1 LQCRQSMDSSRSEIF
16 DSDKQPSIKSRYRMN
31 TYLDVPEDKT
41 GKFYLLFT
49 LKERISELIASLK
62 VFEAHGI
69 NIVHIES
76 RPSRSHAG
84 CYEFLIEC
92 NAMDKQVKSVFKT
105 LQDIAENVTIQTF
118 GPIHE
123 CNDVVP
129 WFPKKIKDLD
139 LFADRVLTY
148 GSELDADHPG
158 FKDEVYRKRRQLFAD
173 IAHNYRHGQPIPR
186 IEYTNEETETWGV
199 IYKELKKLYPTHAC
213 REFNHIFP
221 LLEQNCGYSEKSIP
235 QLQDVSDFL
244 KGTFEKI
251 NIILPFYCVASSLFF
266 LHFALC
272 NFQECTGFTV
282 RPVAGLLSS
291 RDFLAGLAFR
301 VFHTTQYIRHS
312 SAPKYTPEPDVCHEL
327 LGHVPLFADPNFAQF
342 SQEIGLS
349 SLGAPDEVIQKL
361 ATLYWFTV
369 EFGLC
374 EQEGKRKAYGAGLL
388 SSFGELQYCLTDE
401 PEVYPFNPEITAT
414 TEYPITSYQPKY
426 FLAQSFEHAKEQLIK
441 WASAISRPFNIR
453 YDPYTQRIQILDNTE
468 ILNHVVHDVRN
479 DLQLVESTL
488 MKLST

>member
-1 LQCRQSMDSSRSEIF
+1 MDSSRSEVF
-16 DSDKQPSIKSRYRMN
+16 DSDKQPSRYRMN

-105 LQDIAENVTIQTF
+105 LQDMAENVTIQTF

-186 IEYTNEETETWGV
+186 IEYTKEETETWGV

-244 KGTFEKI
+244 K
-251 NIILPFYCVASSLFF
+251 
-266 LHFALC
+266 
-272 NFQECTGFTV
+272 ECTGFTV

-361 ATLYWFTV
+361 ATVNSFFLFFTPQTAPCTV
-369 EFGLC
+369 LNFHSTVVLVHSGIWTLRTRR
-374 EQEGKRKAYGAGLL
+374 QTKSIRSRITVFIWGIAG
-388 SSFGELQYCLTDE
+388 SIFIHTNYCLTDE
-401 PEVYPFNPEITAT
+401 PEVHPFNPEITAT

-426 FLAQSFEHAKEQLIK
+426 FLAQSFENAKEQLIK

>member
-1 LQCRQSMDSSRSEIF
+1 MDSSRSEVF
-16 DSDKQPSIKSRYRMN
+16 DSDKQPSRYRMN

-105 LQDIAENVTIQTF
+105 LQDMAENVTIQTF

-186 IEYTNEETETWGV
+186 IEYTKEETETWGV

-244 KGTFEKI
+244 K
-251 NIILPFYCVASSLFF
+251 
-266 LHFALC
+266 
-272 NFQECTGFTV
+272 ECTGFTV

-401 PEVYPFNPEITAT
+401 PEVHPFNPEITAT

-426 FLAQSFEHAKEQLIK
+426 FLAQSFENAKEQLIK

>member
-1 LQCRQSMDSSRSEIF
+1 MDSSRSEVF
-16 DSDKQPSIKSRYRMN
+16 DSDKQPSVKSRYRMN

-105 LQDIAENVTIQTF
+105 LQDMAENVTIQTF

-186 IEYTNEETETWGV
+186 IEYTKEETETWGV

-244 KGTFEKI
+244 K
-251 NIILPFYCVASSLFF
+251 
-266 LHFALC
+266 
-272 NFQECTGFTV
+272 ECTGFTV

-401 PEVYPFNPEITAT
+401 PEVHPFNPEITAT

-426 FLAQSFEHAKEQLIK
+426 FLAQSFENAKEQLIK

>member
-361 ATLYWFTV
+361 ATVNSFFFFFTPQTV
-369 EFGLC
+369 PC
-374 EQEGKRKAYGAGLL
+374 KRKAYGAGLL

>member
-1 LQCRQSMDSSRSEIF
+1 MDSSRSEVF
-16 DSDKQPSIKSRYRMN
+16 DSDKQPSRYRMN

-105 LQDIAENVTIQTF
+105 LQDMAENVTIQTF

-186 IEYTNEETETWGV
+186 IEYTKEETETWGV

-244 KGTFEKI
+244 K
-251 NIILPFYCVASSLFF
+251 
-266 LHFALC
+266 
-272 NFQECTGFTV
+272 ECTGFTV

-361 ATLYWFTV
+361 AT
-369 EFGLC
+369 
-374 EQEGKRKAYGAGLL
+374 
-388 SSFGELQYCLTDE
+388 YCLTDE
-401 PEVYPFNPEITAT
+401 PEVHPFNPEITAT

-426 FLAQSFEHAKEQLIK
+426 FLAQSFENAKEQLIK

>member
-244 KGTFEKI
+244 K
-251 NIILPFYCVASSLFF
+251 
-266 LHFALC
+266 
-272 NFQECTGFTV
+272 ECTGFTV

>member
-1 LQCRQSMDSSRSEIF
+1 MDSSRSEIF
-16 DSDKQPSIKSRYRMN
+16 DSDKQPSVKSRYRMN

-49 LKERISELIASLK
+49 LKERIGELIASLK

-123 CNDVVP
+123 CNGAMISYLQVINNNNIIIITVIIDVVP

-186 IEYTNEETETWGV
+186 IEYTKEETETWGL

-221 LLEQNCGYSEKSIP
+221 LLEQNCGYSEKCIP

-244 KGTFEKI
+244 K
-251 NIILPFYCVASSLFF
+251 
-266 LHFALC
+266 
-272 NFQECTGFTV
+272 ECTGFTV

-312 SAPKYTPEPDVCHEL
+312 SAPKYTPEP
-327 LGHVPLFADPNFAQF
+327 
-342 SQEIGLS
+342 
-349 SLGAPDEVIQKL
+349 
-361 ATLYWFTV
+361 
-369 EFGLC
+369 
-374 EQEGKRKAYGAGLL
+374 
-388 SSFGELQYCLTDE
+388 
-401 PEVYPFNPEITAT
+401 
-414 TEYPITSYQPKY
+414 
-426 FLAQSFEHAKEQLIK
+426 
-441 WASAISRPFNIR
+441 
-453 YDPYTQRIQILDNTE
+453 
-468 ILNHVVHDVRN
+468 
-479 DLQLVESTL
+479 
-488 MKLST
+488 

>member
-1 LQCRQSMDSSRSEIF
+1 LVIFHFSCTTLQCRQSMDSSRSEVF
-16 DSDKQPSIKSRYRMN
+16 DSDKQPSVKSRYRMN

-105 LQDIAENVTIQTF
+105 LQDMAENVTIQTF

-123 CNDVVP
+123 CNGAMISYLQVINTNNSNIIIDVVP

-186 IEYTNEETETWGV
+186 IEYTKEETETWGV

-244 KGTFEKI
+244 K
-251 NIILPFYCVASSLFF
+251 
-266 LHFALC
+266 
-272 NFQECTGFTV
+272 ECTGFTV

-401 PEVYPFNPEITAT
+401 PEVHPFNPEITAT

-426 FLAQSFEHAKEQLIK
+426 FLAQSFENAKEQLIK

>member
-16 DSDKQPSIKSRYRMN
+16 DSDKQPSVKSRYRMN

-186 IEYTNEETETWGV
+186 IEYTKEETETWGV

-251 NIILPFYCVASSLFF
+251 NIILPFNCVASSLLF

>member
-1 LQCRQSMDSSRSEIF
+1 
-16 DSDKQPSIKSRYRMN
+16 MN

-49 LKERISELIASLK
+49 LKERIGELIASLK

-123 CNDVVP
+123 CNGAMISYLQVINNNNNNIIIITVIIDMVP

-173 IAHNYRHGQPIPR
+173 IAHNYRYGQPIPR
-186 IEYTNEETETWGV
+186 IEYTKEETETWGL

-244 KGTFEKI
+244 K
-251 NIILPFYCVASSLFF
+251 
-266 LHFALC
+266 
-272 NFQECTGFTV
+272 ECTGFTV

-301 VFHTTQYIRHS
+301 VFHTTQ
-312 SAPKYTPEPDVCHEL
+312 DVCHEL

-426 FLAQSFEHAKEQLIK
+426 FLAQSFENAKEQLIK

>member
-1 LQCRQSMDSSRSEIF
+1 
-16 DSDKQPSIKSRYRMN
+16 MN

-41 GKFYLLFT
+41 
-49 LKERISELIASLK
+49 ERIGELIASLK

-186 IEYTNEETETWGV
+186 IEYTKEETETWGL

-221 LLEQNCGYSEKSIP
+221 LLEQNCGYSEKCIP

-244 KGTFEKI
+244 K
-251 NIILPFYCVASSLFF
+251 
-266 LHFALC
+266 
-272 NFQECTGFTV
+272 ECTGFTV

-312 SAPKYTPEPDVCHEL
+312 SAPKYTPEP
-327 LGHVPLFADPNFAQF
+327 
-342 SQEIGLS
+342 
-349 SLGAPDEVIQKL
+349 
-361 ATLYWFTV
+361 
-369 EFGLC
+369 
-374 EQEGKRKAYGAGLL
+374 
-388 SSFGELQYCLTDE
+388 
-401 PEVYPFNPEITAT
+401 
-414 TEYPITSYQPKY
+414 
-426 FLAQSFEHAKEQLIK
+426 
-441 WASAISRPFNIR
+441 
-453 YDPYTQRIQILDNTE
+453 
-468 ILNHVVHDVRN
+468 
-479 DLQLVESTL
+479 
-488 MKLST
+488 

>member
-1 LQCRQSMDSSRSEIF
+1 
-16 DSDKQPSIKSRYRMN
+16 MN

-49 LKERISELIASLK
+49 LKERIGELIASLK

-186 IEYTNEETETWGV
+186 IEYTKEETETWGL

-221 LLEQNCGYSEKSIP
+221 LLEQNCGYSEKCIP

-244 KGTFEKI
+244 K
-251 NIILPFYCVASSLFF
+251 
-266 LHFALC
+266 
-272 NFQECTGFTV
+272 ECTGFTV

-388 SSFGELQYCLTDE
+388 SSFGELQYCLTDK

-426 FLAQSFEHAKEQLIK
+426 FLAQSFENAKEQLIK

>member
-1 LQCRQSMDSSRSEIF
+1 
-16 DSDKQPSIKSRYRMN
+16 MN

-49 LKERISELIASLK
+49 LKERIGELIASLK

-123 CNDVVP
+123 CNGAMISYLQVINNNNNNIIIITVIIDMVP

-173 IAHNYRHGQPIPR
+173 IAHNYRYGQPIPR
-186 IEYTNEETETWGV
+186 IEYTKEETETWGL

-244 KGTFEKI
+244 K
-251 NIILPFYCVASSLFF
+251 
-266 LHFALC
+266 
-272 NFQECTGFTV
+272 ECTGFTV

-301 VFHTTQYIRHS
+301 VFHTTQ
-312 SAPKYTPEPDVCHEL
+312 DVCHEL

-361 ATLYWFTV
+361 ATVNSFFPFYSTNCPLHSS
-369 EFGLC
+369 EFSFNSCTGSRWNLDFANKKANEKPT
-374 EQEGKRKAYGAGLL
+374 EQDYCLHLGNCRFHFYSNGYQQY
-388 SSFGELQYCLTDE
+388 SYCLTDE

-426 FLAQSFEHAKEQLIK
+426 FLAQSFENAKEQLIK

>member
-1 LQCRQSMDSSRSEIF
+1 MDSSRSEIF
-16 DSDKQPSIKSRYRMN
+16 DSDKQPSVKSRYRMN

-49 LKERISELIASLK
+49 LKERIGELIASLK

-123 CNDVVP
+123 CNGAMISYLQVINNNNIIIITVIIDVVP

-148 GSELDADHPG
+148 GSELDADHPN
-158 FKDEVYRKRRQLFAD
+158 FFFTQNS
-173 IAHNYRHGQPIPR
+173 HSGQPIPR
-186 IEYTNEETETWGV
+186 IEYTKEETETWGL

-221 LLEQNCGYSEKSIP
+221 LLEQNCGYSEKCIP

-244 KGTFEKI
+244 K
-251 NIILPFYCVASSLFF
+251 
-266 LHFALC
+266 
-272 NFQECTGFTV
+272 ECTGFTV

-388 SSFGELQYCLTDE
+388 SSFGELQYCLTDK

-426 FLAQSFEHAKEQLIK
+426 FLAQSFENAKEQLIK

>member
-1 LQCRQSMDSSRSEIF
+1 MRIFCTVLQYRQNMDSSRSEIF
-16 DSDKQPSIKSRYRMN
+16 DSDKQPSVKSRYRMN

-49 LKERISELIASLK
+49 LKERIGELIASLK

-186 IEYTNEETETWGV
+186 IEYTKEETETWGL

-221 LLEQNCGYSEKSIP
+221 LLEQNCGYSEKCIP

-244 KGTFEKI
+244 K
-251 NIILPFYCVASSLFF
+251 
-266 LHFALC
+266 
-272 NFQECTGFTV
+272 ECTGFTV

-426 FLAQSFEHAKEQLIK
+426 FLAQSFENAKEQLIK